1 MSSMKKQYDFSRG
14 RRGAVLPDPPGK
26 TRITIRIDNDLLGWF
41 RRRVHEAGGGNY
53 QTLINAALRE
63 HVTGGREAL
72 EQTLR
77 RVLRQEIRKS
87 MSGEHPVDRAY
98 GTIKGIKTVD
108 AVIEEMRGAG
118 PEAGRKARR

>member
-1 MSSMKKQYDFSRG
+1 MSSMKRQYDFSRG

-53 QTLINAALRE
+53 QTLINAALRD
-63 HVTGGREAL
+63 HVEGDRESL

-77 RVLRQEIRKS
+77 RVLRQERS
-87 MSGEHPVDRAY
+87 RA
-98 GTIKGIKTVD
+98 KEPKVSH
-108 AVIEEMRGAG
+108 GA
-118 PEAGRKARR
+118 